1 MSQVRMTAHFNA
13 PIDRVFELG
22 TDFKRFPEWNV
33 SYNEVKEVTG
43 PTDQVG
49 TKIFAVMQILGG
61 FVEGSAE
68 IVEVDPPRML
78 KMIGS
83 GANGGTLETVYHFTP
98 NGAGTDMKID
108 LDYELPAGIIGQI
121 ADKIFVEKAIERAVR
136 HSLEN
141 FQAFV
146 EARVPVLA

>member
-1 MSQVRMTAHFNA
+1 MSQVKMTAHFDA
-13 PIDRVFELG
+13 PIERVFELG

-33 SYNEVKEVTG
+33 SYSEVKEVTG

-49 TKIFAVMQILGG
+49 TRIVAVMRVLSR

-68 IVEVDPPRML
+68 IVEVDRPRML

-83 GANGGTLETVYHFTP
+83 GDEGGTLTTVYRFTP
-98 NGAGTDMKID
+98 TASGTDFAID
-108 LDYELPAGIIGQI
+108 IEYELPAGIIGQI
-121 ADKIFVEKAIERAVR
+121 ADRLFVEKAIERAVR

-141 FQAFV
+141 FKAFV
-146 EARVPVLA
+146 EAPRPVLA

>member
-1 MSQVRMTAHFNA
+1 MSQVRMTAHFDA

-33 SYNEVKEVTG
+33 SYNEVTEVTG

-49 TKIFAVMQILGG
+49 TRIFAVMQILGG
-61 FVEGSAE
+61 FIKGSAE
-68 IVEVDPPRML
+68 IIEVDRPRML

-83 GANGGTLETVYHFTP
+83 GDKGGALETVYRFTP
-98 NGAGTDMKID
+98 TADGTDLTID
-108 LDYELPAGIIGQI
+108 IDYELPAGVVGQI
-121 ADKIFVEKAIERAVR
+121 ADKLFVEKSIERAVR

-146 EARVPVLA
+146 EAPVPVLA

>member
-1 MSQVRMTAHFNA
+1 MSHVNMTTHFEA

-49 TKIFAVMQILGG
+49 TKIFAVMQILGA

-68 IVEVDPPRML
+68 IVEVDRPRML
-78 KMIGS
+78 KLIGRGGQS
-83 GANGGTLETVYHFTP
+83 GTLETIYAGNAIDTMDVLTP
-98 NGAGTDMKID
+98 DQVRGRLVIMRPAVSRPMSWSSSRFSRAYQFPPTFA
-108 LDYELPAGIIGQI
+108 LPI
-121 ADKIFVEKAIERAVR
+121 
-136 HSLEN
+136 
-141 FQAFV
+141 
-146 EARVPVLA
+146 P